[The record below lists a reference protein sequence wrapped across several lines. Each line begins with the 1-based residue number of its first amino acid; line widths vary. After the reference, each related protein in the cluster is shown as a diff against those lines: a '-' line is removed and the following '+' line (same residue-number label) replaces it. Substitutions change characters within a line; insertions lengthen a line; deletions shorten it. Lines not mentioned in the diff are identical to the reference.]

1 MSGPL
6 NPVSTSPICSGWTKV
21 ISNPQLALQSHKAHK
36 TLRIN
41 GTKAALKPVPR
52 HHPIAIQNLR

>member
-6 NPVSTSPICSGWTKV
+6 NPVSISPIRSGWTKV

-41 GTKAALKPVPR
+41 GTKAAPKPVPR
-52 HHPIAIQNLR
+52 HHPLAI